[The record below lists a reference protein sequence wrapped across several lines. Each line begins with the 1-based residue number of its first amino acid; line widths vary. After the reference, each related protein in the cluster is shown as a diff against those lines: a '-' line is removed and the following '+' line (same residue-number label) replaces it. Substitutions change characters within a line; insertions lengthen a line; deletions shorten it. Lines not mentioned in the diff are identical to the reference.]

1 MRLILSQWRR
11 LRVLRIKKIV
21 RPMARQKDFEVDFSK
36 IFKREAVKRKKL
48 VKKRI
53 KDEGI
58 RMGKLKIINR

>member
-1 MRLILSQWRR
+1 
-11 LRVLRIKKIV
+11 
-21 RPMARQKDFEVDFSK
+21 MARQKDFEVDFSK